1 MNIQQLRTER
11 GLTQQEL
18 ADRLGVNVRTIQR
31 WESEKEDWEI
41 SMMKMM
47 AVQAALSGGYK
58 VGTEGTQEHTQ
69 EDGK

>member
-1 MNIQQLRTER
+1 MDANGRYSVNIQQLRTEQ

-47 AVQAALSGGYK
+47 AIQAALSGGYK
-58 VGTEGTQEHTQ
+58 VG
-69 EDGK
+69 DGS

>member
-1 MNIQQLRTER
+1 MNIQQLRTEQ

-41 SMMKMM
+41 SLMKMM
-47 AVQAALSGGYK
+47 AVKAALSGGYK

-69 EDGK
+69 EHT